1 MSTMAKRLSSITT
14 ITTQLAMIKN
24 RRHNLIEQPWGEE
37 EVGERQ
43 VGASVEGGGPPP
55 GSFQEIALAR
65 EIINNETVEEID
77 NTDINDQK
85 PAAQPDRETVGAE
98 EVSERPSNQSE
109 GGGPPPGSFQGEGA
123 ASEPDTALRMAWNCD
138 FCKKFWSD
146 EIDDVFEHERNC
158 FVRTSEGTGAASEPT
173 TTAEDNSA
181 VSAVT
186 AQGAAGTG
194 GTTTNTEAPASQGG
208 PTHPGA
214 ASEPTTTAEDNSA
227 VSTVTAQTGAA
238 ETGGTTTNTEALA
251 SQGGPT
257 RASRTG
263 RLPTRAIAAS
273 TRSQATAAETQFA
286 LGSSALNPVN
296 LANDDGS
303 DDDDD
308 SVIEL
313 PTADAVDR
321 DAIFLSLPAAER
333 ERIARAYM
341 LEAMD
346 PTYQPD
352 TPFRSQND
360 VDPANVGLEVETDA
374 MCTVCLEPVFDGSDK
389 PKIYRCGH
397 IFHQKC
403 INQNLERG
411 NYKCPNCNQD
421 ARDQKR
427 GRFN

>member
-1 MSTMAKRLSSITT
+1 M
-14 ITTQLAMIKN
+14 
-24 RRHNLIEQPWGEE
+24 GVE

-65 EIINNETVEEID
+65 EIINNEAVEEID
-77 NTDINDQK
+77 NTDSNDQK
-85 PAAQPDRETVGAE
+85 PAAQPDRETVGVGE
-98 EVSERPSNQSE
+98 ISDRPVGARVE

-123 ASEPDTALRMAWNCD
+123 ASEPDTAVRMAWVCD
-138 FCKKFWSD
+138 FCKKFWSN

-158 FVRTSEGTGAASEPT
+158 PVRTSEGTGAASEPT

-186 AQGAAGTG
+186 AQTGEAG
-194 GTTTNTEAPASQGG
+194 
-208 PTHPGA
+208 
-214 ASEPTTTAEDNSA
+214 
-227 VSTVTAQTGAA
+227 
-238 ETGGTTTNTEALA
+238 TGGTTTNTEALA

-263 RLPTRAIAAS
+263 RRLPTRAIAAS

-286 LGSSALNPVN
+286 TAEDNSAVRAVTAQTGEAGTVGTTTNTEAPASQGGPNAESSGSQATAAETGSSALNPVN
-296 LANDDGS
+296 LA
-303 DDDDD
+303 DDD
-308 SVIEL
+308 SGDD
-313 PTADAVDR
+313 DAVDR

-333 ERIARAYM
+333 ERIARAHE

-360 VDPANVGLEVETDA
+360 VDPAKVGLEVDTNA
-374 MCTVCLEPVFDGSDK
+374 MCTVCRDPVFDESDK
-389 PKIYRCGH
+389 PKIYPCGH

-403 INQNLERG
+403 IDQNLEHG

-421 ARDQKR
+421 ARDLKR